1 MWRTV
6 LSLMGERGD
15 DARMGDEERG
25 DGTVGL
31 KSHVRSL
38 KMGTGPATENISEL
52 WLTSGVLFC
61 CIELISRANE

>member
-1 MWRTV
+1 MCRTV

-38 KMGTGPATENISEL
+38 KMGTGPATENIAEL
-52 WLTSGVLFC
+52 WLTSGILSC
-61 CIELISRANE
+61 CIELMSLENG